1 MVQGNKEFI
10 SLMALLMSLVALTI
24 DAMLPALSQIGDD
37 LNVTNPNDV
46 QLVVSTVF
54 LGMAL
59 GLMLYG
65 PISDSY
71 GRKRA
76 IYLGI
81 VIFLVGSLISS
92 LSTNFTLMLVGR
104 VIQGFGAA
112 ACRVVTLAMIRDNFS
127 GKEMGRVMSLIMMI
141 FIMVPALAPSL
152 GQLVLLVAEWRVIF
166 WLIFLLALA
175 GLLWLYF
182 RQEETLDED
191 SRIPFSFENIIS
203 GVRETLK
210 NPFTR
215 GYTIASGLMFG
226 AFVGYLSTAQQI
238 LQVQYQ
244 LGDLFSLYFGCL
256 ALAIGCSSFVNS
268 HLVMRYPM
276 ETLCL
281 VSLSALS
288 VISLAF
294 YGYIEFYLMP
304 AKSVGTVAQPTL
316 LALMVYLAAV
326 FFCFG
331 ILFGNF
337 NTLAV
342 HPLGHIAGVATSVIS
357 SVQTLLSVVIGGL
370 IGQCYNGTIQPL
382 VSGFLVCGVLTLSI
396 TLYLHFKTPET

>member
-37 LNVTNPNDV
+37 LNVANPNDI
-46 QLVVSTVF
+46 QLIVSTVF
-54 LGMAL
+54 FGMAF

-81 VIFLVGSLISS
+81 VIFLIGSLISS
-92 LSTNFTLMLVGR
+92 LSESFTLMLVGR

-127 GKEMGRVMSLIMMI
+127 GREMGRVMSLIMMI

-166 WLIFLLALA
+166 WLIFFLALA

-182 RQEETLDED
+182 RQEETLDENL
-191 SRIPFSFENIIS
+191 RIPFSFKNIIS

-210 NPFTR
+210 NPFTV
-215 GYTIASGLMFG
+215 GYTVASGLMFG

-256 ALAIGCSSFVNS
+256 ALAIGCSSFTNS

-276 ETLCL
+276 GVLCL
-281 VSLSALS
+281 VSLSVLS

-294 YGYIEFYLMP
+294 YCYIEFYLM
-304 AKSVGTVAQPTL
+304 SSNDVGVIVQPSL
-316 LALMVYLAAV
+316 IALMIYLAAV

-337 NTLAV
+337 NTLAI

-357 SVQTLLSVVIGGL
+357 SVQTLISVAIGGVIG
-370 IGQCYNGTIQPL
+370 QYYDGTVQPL
-382 VSGFLVCGVLTLSI
+382 VFGFLSCGVMTLSI
-396 TLYLHFKTPET
+396 TAYLHVKSSEV

>member
-81 VIFLVGSLISS
+81 VIFLVGSLIAS

-182 RQEETLDED
+182 RQEETLNED

-256 ALAIGCSSFVNS
+256 ALAIGCSSFANS

-281 VSLSALS
+281 VSLSVLS

-294 YGYIEFYLMP
+294 YGYIEFYLLSSHNGG
-304 AKSVGTVAQPTL
+304 AATQPTL
-316 LALMVYLAAV
+316 FALMVYLAAV

-357 SVQTLLSVVIGGL
+357 SVQTLISVAIGGL
-370 IGQCYNGTIQPL
+370 IGQCYDGTVQPL
-382 VSGFLVCGVLTLSI
+382 VFGFLACGILTLSI
-396 TLYLHFKTPET
+396 TSYLHFKTSET

>member
-37 LNVTNPNDV
+37 LNVANPNDI
-46 QLVVSTVF
+46 QLIVSTVF
-54 LGMAL
+54 FGMAM

-71 GRKRA
+71 GRKKA

-81 VIFLVGSLISS
+81 GIFLIGSLISS
-92 LSTNFTLMLVGR
+92 LSTSFTLMLVGR
-104 VIQGFGAA
+104 VVQGFGAA
-112 ACRVVTLAMIRDNFS
+112 ACRVVTLAMIRDKFS
-127 GKEMGRVMSLIMMI
+127 GREMGRVMSLIMVI

-166 WLIFLLALA
+166 WMIFILALA

-182 RQEETLDED
+182 RQPETLDED
-191 SRIPFSFENIIS
+191 SRIPFSLENIIS

-210 NPFTR
+210 NPFSR

-244 LGDLFSLYFGCL
+244 LGELFSLYFGCL

-268 HLVMRYPM
+268 RLVMHFPM
-276 ETLCL
+276 GVLCL
-281 VSLSALS
+281 VSLLALC
-288 VISLAF
+288 VISFGF
-294 YGYIEFYLMP
+294 YGYIEYFLEP
-304 AKSVGTVAQPTL
+304 SLEVGVVAQPTL
-316 LALMVYLAAV
+316 LALMIYLAAV

-337 NTLAV
+337 NTLALN
-342 HPLGHIAGVATSVIS
+342 PLGHIAGVATSVIS

-370 IGQCYNGTIQPL
+370 IGQYYNGTVQPL
-382 VSGFLVCGVLTLSI
+382 VFGFLACGVVTLGI
-396 TLYLHFKTPET
+396 TAYLHVKSSDV